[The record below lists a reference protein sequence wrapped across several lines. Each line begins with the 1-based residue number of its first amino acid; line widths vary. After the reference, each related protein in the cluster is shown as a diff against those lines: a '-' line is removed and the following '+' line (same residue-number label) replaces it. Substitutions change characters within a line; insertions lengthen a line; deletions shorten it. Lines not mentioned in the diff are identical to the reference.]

1 MNAIL
6 KMVNKTGSVKNSRFI
21 TKITALSLIL
31 LFSVIAAVSFG
42 PINIKI
48 SDTWKIILN
57 GITPYDGPFP
67 ATWKISTGKIV
78 WNLRLPRVLLGGIA
92 GGALSLGGVAI
103 QAAVR
108 NPLAGPFVL
117 GISSS
122 AATGAVSVIL
132 LGLFSGCGVFAL
144 SAGAFTGAMI
154 GMIIVVFISNVRGR
168 ITPVR
173 VVLTGV
179 AVSSFF
185 SALTNLIVHSAR
197 DEEGIRSAL
206 FWMVGSLAGTR
217 WEYIPLPFLSLLLA
231 AVFLSGIHRS
241 LNAMILGDET
251 AVTLG
256 VNIHRMRIVTV
267 IAAALITG
275 FSVAV
280 SGAIGFVGLVIPH
293 IVRMVTGADHRQLV
307 PLSVLSGAIYLIW
320 ADVAARLLV
329 APEELPIGIITSLVG
344 APFFVYLLRKSRYS
358 FGGRSS

>member
-1 MNAIL
+1 M
-6 KMVNKTGSVKNSRFI
+6 
-21 TKITALSLIL
+21 
-31 LFSVIAAVSFG
+31 
-42 PINIKI
+42 
-48 SDTWKIILN
+48 
-57 GITPYDGPFP
+57 
-67 ATWKISTGKIV
+67 
-78 WNLRLPRVLLGGIA
+78 
-92 GGALSLGGVAI
+92 GGVAI
-103 QAAVR
+103 QASVR

-132 LGLFSGCGVFAL
+132 LGLFSGFGIFAL

-154 GMIIVVFISNVRGR
+154 GMVIVIFISNVKGK

-185 SALTNLIVHSAR
+185 SALTNLIVHGAK

-206 FWMVGSLAGTR
+206 YWMIGSLAGTR
-217 WEYIPLPFLSLLLA
+217 WEYIPLPFLSLILA
-231 AVFLSGIHRS
+231 GVFFSGLHRS

-256 VNIHRMRIVTV
+256 VNIHRTRVITV
-267 IAAALITG
+267 AAAALITG

-280 SGAIGFVGLVIPH
+280 SGAVGFVGLVIPH
-293 IVRMVTGADHRQLV
+293 IVRMVSGADHRQLV
-307 PLSVLSGAIYLIW
+307 PLSVLTGAIYLIW

-344 APFFVYLLRKSRYS
+344 APFFIYLLRKSRYS
-358 FGGRSS
+358 FGGKSS